1 MFVPLPHTK
10 LCPGFEPPLARRDFL
25 SRLATG
31 LGGVALASLLA
42 RDGAAALTAVPGE
55 AADPPPHHPP
65 RATRVV
71 QIFLQGGL
79 SHVDSFDYKPE
90 LAAHHGQSIG
100 GPERPEAFMGKVGR
114 LHQAHWTFRQRG
126 ESGLWISDLFPHI
139 AEQADELV
147 VIRSMWSGTGNH
159 TPATY
164 EANSGFRTLGFP
176 AAGAWISYGLGCE
189 TDNLPAFVV
198 LPDARSLPTGGA
210 NNWTSGFLPARHQG
224 VVINAQGTAIR
235 DLRSASGVSSEVE
248 QDRYQALAA
257 LNRRHAEARPEDDA
271 LAARIR
277 SYELA
282 ARMQLAVPEAV
293 DLAQETAETHA
304 MYGLNQE
311 ASAEFGRS
319 LLLARRLQERGVR
332 FIQVWSGAA
341 FGSDVHWDAHESVPN
356 NHGREAARIDRP
368 VAGLLADLRNRGM
381 LDDTLVVFNTEFG
394 RTPYSQAAEDQA
406 GPGRDHNPEG
416 FSIWLAG
423 AGLRRGTSFGS
434 TDEVGW
440 KAADK
445 RVSTADFHAT
455 LLHLL
460 GIDHQRLTFYHNG
473 IMRRLTNVGGEV
485 IHDILA

>member
-1 MFVPLPHTK
+1 MAPHAPRRQCCSGFDPVLP
-10 LCPGFEPPLARRDFL
+10 RRDL
-25 SRLATG
+25 LARLATG
-31 LGGVALASLLA
+31 LGGIALATLLT
-42 RDGAAALTAVPGE
+42 REEKAAATPVPGD
-55 AADPPPHHPP
+55 ASDPPPHHPP

-90 LAAHHGQSIG
+90 LAARHGQSINS
-100 GPERPEAFMGKVGR
+100 PERPEAFMGKVGR
-114 LHQAHWTFRQRG
+114 LHQSHWPFKQRG
-126 ESGLWISDLFPHI
+126 ESGLWISDLFPHV
-139 AEQADELV
+139 AALADELV

-198 LPDARSLPTGGA
+198 LPDARSWPTGGA

-235 DLRSASGVSSEVE
+235 DLKPASGVSAEVE
-248 QDRYQALAA
+248 RARYEALAA
-257 LNRRHAEARPEDDA
+257 LNRHHFEARPEDDE

-282 ARMQLAVPEAV
+282 AHMQLAVPEAV
-293 DLAQETAETHA
+293 DLGQETAETHA
-304 MYGLNQE
+304 LYGLDRE
-311 ASAEFGRS
+311 GSAEFGRS
-319 LLLARRLQERGVR
+319 LLLARRLLERGVR

-356 NHGREAARIDRP
+356 NHAREAGRIDRP

-423 AGLRRGTSFGS
+423 AGLRRGMAYGA

-440 KAADK
+440 KAAEK

-460 GIDHQRLTFYHNG
+460 GIDHHRLTFYHNG
-473 IMRRLTNVGGEV
+473 ILRRLTNVGGEV
-485 IHDILA
+485 LHEILA